1 MGGVI
6 DPWLVAGSSLYWAA
20 VVFSFAFDGISI
32 SPAAEPSFAVP
43 AYGLVALMLPCF
55 IPIRQAFEH
64 RRSRQMVALTMAL
77 VVGMYTA
84 TGSLTTVPQIASDIV
99 SLAYLTEVACQ
110 MVLWGFAYA
119 SLDKSRACQNVCCTV
134 LVVVT
139 LVSLSSILYKLT
151 ETCCLTCLLN
161 IASLLVVASGRVF
174 FSSHDRIA
182 SGDMR
187 RPWPSS

>member
-20 VVFSFAFDGISI
+20 VVFSFAFDGVFI

-43 AYGLVALMLPCF
+43 AYGLVALMLLCF

-99 SLAYLTEVACQ
+99 SLAYLTEVNGA
-110 MVLWGFAYA
+110 LG
-119 SLDKSRACQNVCCTV
+119 L
-134 LVVVT
+134 
-139 LVSLSSILYKLT
+139 
-151 ETCCLTCLLN
+151 CLRIPRQVAGLPECLLHRAGRCHARVAV
-161 IASLLVVASGRVF
+161 IHSLQAYRDLLP
-174 FSSHDRIA
+174 
-182 SGDMR
+182 DMPFQHR
-187 RPWPSS
+187 LPFGGC